1 MLNRTYALK
10 IKQLRPPTSSLMLRR
25 AANIISVQSANTI
38 PVAKDSKRPEVRS
51 QYPLLDTKFDQHRI
65 AYQYRHT
72 LELLRG
78 YLVYRMFSINSL
90 VNNQDKV
97 NVDLTPTGAEL
108 RLNNFV

>member
-10 IKQLRPPTSSLMLRR
+10 IKQLRPPTSSLMFRR
-25 AANIISVQSANTI
+25 AANTISVQSTNTMPIAN
-38 PVAKDSKRPEVRS
+38 DSKRPEVRP

-78 YLVYRMFSINSL
+78 YLVYRLFSINYL

-97 NVDLTPTGAEL
+97 NVDLTHTGAQ
-108 RLNNFV
+108 RRMICFI